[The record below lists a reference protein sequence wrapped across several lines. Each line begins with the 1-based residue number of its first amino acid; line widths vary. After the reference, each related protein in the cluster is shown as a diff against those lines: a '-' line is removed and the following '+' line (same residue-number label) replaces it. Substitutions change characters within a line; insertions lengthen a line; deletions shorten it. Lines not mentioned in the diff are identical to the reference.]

1 MHRSAAAALGAAL
14 LLAVL
19 AAARAEEASVVGEPL
34 SIAAFNVQRFGITK
48 MQKRDVMDLLVRVLS
63 QYDITLVQ
71 EIVDVSET
79 AIHNLTAR
87 VAAAT
92 GQPYSVTVSPRVGR
106 NAFEQYAYVYRSD
119 RVGVRSA
126 LMYPD
131 PSDVFEREPYIVTFA
146 LDDVRYL
153 SELTLVGIHTQPR
166 KADVEIDA
174 LSDVLDYVQ
183 QEMSASNVVLLGDF
197 NAGCS
202 YVTETEWAVNR
213 LKSRQDVVWTIADY
227 TDTTVSSTN
236 CAYDRIVL
244 NGDALLNAVVD
255 NSIGPFRYDE
265 AWGIGFELTED
276 VSDHYPVN
284 LQLKPK
290 TVRAAEQYL
299 YPLDVFSVTDRRGV
313 PADDVRALT
322 TAADTAQYDVL
333 GLYDAQSQLVKVEA
347 SYRSYKLSGDGILD
361 TLISFQTKFPSIVSN
376 YDLGLLR
383 YKIEAGA
390 LNDPTVYEAA
400 DAPRWYAQVSCSMA
414 SKPRCQVTVEKRTLV
429 A

>member
-71 EIVDVSET
+71 EIVDVSEA

-244 NGDALLNAVVD
+244 NGDALLDAVVD
-255 NSIGPFRYDE
+255 NSIGPLPLRR
-265 AWGIGFELTED
+265 G
-276 VSDHYPVN
+276 
-284 LQLKPK
+284 LKPK

-383 YKIEAGA
+383 YK
-390 LNDPTVYEAA
+390 
-400 DAPRWYAQVSCSMA
+400 VSCSMA